1 MQLRPATPQD
11 AAFAAPLIAEAYGP
25 LAQAL
30 TAQQDRAGA
39 IALLQ
44 DWFCQEPHR
53 LGLMVR
59 YSGEEAAQ
67 LEAPM
72 RAHLRALGKRGDFPT
87 EARAGELYIDALA
100 TAPEA
105 RGRGVGLALLRAAQ
119 AEAAQRH
126 LRGAALLVEP
136 GNPAERLYARAG
148 FQPRGELLLPGHADA
163 HRDLF
168 WPVPPEAGR

>member
-67 LEAPM
+67 LEAPC
-72 RAHLRALGKRGDFPT
+72 GPT
-87 EARAGELYIDALA
+87 CGRWGSGATFLPRPARASCI
-100 TAPEA
+100 
-105 RGRGVGLALLRAAQ
+105 
-119 AEAAQRH
+119 
-126 LRGAALLVEP
+126 
-136 GNPAERLYARAG
+136 
-148 FQPRGELLLPGHADA
+148 
-163 HRDLF
+163 
-168 WPVPPEAGR
+168 